1 MANSL
6 NSTFYYIFRNLSEI
20 PYIIEIK
27 KSKFAYIYFHEFV
40 RSDPG
45 QLTKLCIYFHPEVGY
60 MILKIIHYTL
70 TVIPYLWG
78 SVGTSKQKIN
88 KNINVIF

>member
-1 MANSL
+1 MIHNKESFHWILNFGILLMANSL
-6 NSTFYYIFRNLSEI
+6 NSTFYYICRNLSDL

-27 KSKFAYIYFHEFV
+27 ESKFAYIYFHEFV

-45 QLTKLCIYFHPEVGY
+45 QLTILCIYFHPEVGY

-70 TVIPYLWG
+70 TVIPY
-78 SVGTSKQKIN
+78 S
-88 KNINVIF
+88 